1 MVQQYRVLRQKGET
15 VSIEVAIPGWKVL
28 HLEHVL
34 FDLNG
39 TLACEGRIA
48 PSTRE
53 RLIAL
58 GRRATL
64 HVMSADTYGTLEREV
79 AGLPV
84 QLHRVEAGLGA
95 AQKLTVLRQ
104 LGASVTAAMGNGH
117 NDVEMLRE
125 AALAVAILGPEGV
138 AVQALLV
145 AHIVFASPD
154 EALDALL
161 QPRRLVAT
169 LRG

>member
-1 MVQQYRVLRQKGET
+1 MSLE
-15 VSIEVAIPGWKVL
+15 VSVPGWKVL

-48 PSTRE
+48 PTTRE
-53 RLIAL
+53 RLLAL
-58 GRRATL
+58 GKQVTL

-79 AGLPV
+79 AGLPL

-95 AQKLTVLRQ
+95 AQKLAVLRQ
-104 LGASVTAAMGNGH
+104 LGAAVTAAVGNGH

-125 AALAVAILGPEGV
+125 AALGIVVLGPEGA
-138 AVQALLV
+138 AVQALLA
-145 AHIVFASPD
+145 AHVVFNTPD
-154 EALDALL
+154 DALDALL
-161 QPRRLVAT
+161 RSRRLVAT

>member
-1 MVQQYRVLRQKGET
+1 M
-15 VSIEVAIPGWKVL
+15 SIEVAIPGWKML
-28 HLEHVL
+28 HLDHIL

-58 GRRATL
+58 GARVKL
-64 HVMSADTYGTLEREV
+64 HLMSADTYGTLERET

-84 QLHRVEAGLGA
+84 QLHRVEAGSGLGA
-95 AQKLTVLRQ
+95 AQKLALLRQ
-104 LGASVTAAMGNGH
+104 LGASVTAAVGNGH

-125 AALAVAILGPEGV
+125 AALGMAILGPEGA

-145 AHIVFASPD
+145 AHVVFASAD
-154 EALDALL
+154 DALDALL
-161 QPRRLVAT
+161 QPRRLMAT